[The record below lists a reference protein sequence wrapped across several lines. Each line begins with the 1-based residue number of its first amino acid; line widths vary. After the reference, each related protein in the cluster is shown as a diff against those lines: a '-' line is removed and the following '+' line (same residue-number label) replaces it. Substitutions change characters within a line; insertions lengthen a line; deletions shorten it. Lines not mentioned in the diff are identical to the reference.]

1 MSPNQHMHVELSLRD
16 LSEIEKHTY
25 YVSNFMCSLL
35 HFIELLPPDLP
46 PPVSERATMVVGL
59 VERSNTQLHKLMSK
73 IGQIRNAAVRKEVT
87 GEKDEETLSISQS
100 PLLQKSAG
108 TYR

>member
-1 MSPNQHMHVELSLRD
+1 MSSANMRVELSLLD

-25 YVSNFMCSLL
+25 YVSNLMCALL

-46 PPVSERATMVVGL
+46 PPVSERATMAAGL
-59 VERSNTQLHKLMSK
+59 VARSNTHLHKLMSK
-73 IGQIRNAAVRKEVT
+73 VGQIRNAAVGKEVI
-87 GEKDEETLSISQS
+87 GEKDEETLSIPQS
-100 PLLQKSAG
+100 PLLQKSAR

>member
-1 MSPNQHMHVELSLRD
+1 
-16 LSEIEKHTY
+16 
-25 YVSNFMCSLL
+25 MCALL

-46 PPVSERATMVVGL
+46 PPVSERATMAVGL
-59 VERSNTQLHKLMSK
+59 VARSNMHLKELMSK
-73 IGQIRNAAVRKEVT
+73 VGQIRNAGVRKEVT

-100 PLLQKSAG
+100 PLLQKSAR

>member
-1 MSPNQHMHVELSLRD
+1 MRTVPPSECVPLSLRD

-25 YVSNFMCSLL
+25 YVSNFMCALL

-59 VERSNTQLHKLMSK
+59 VERSNTQLRKLMSK
-73 IGQIRNAAVRKEVT
+73 IGQIRNAAVQEVT
-87 GEKDEETLSISQS
+87 GEKNEETLSISQS
-100 PLLQKSAG
+100 PLLQKSAR

>member
-1 MSPNQHMHVELSLRD
+1 MLPTECVPLSRCD
-16 LSEIEKHTY
+16 LSEIEKHIY
-25 YVSNFMCSLL
+25 SVSNFMCALL

-46 PPVSERATMVVGL
+46 PPVSERATMAVGL
-59 VERSNTQLHKLMSK
+59 VARSNMHLKELMSK
-73 IGQIRNAAVRKEVT
+73 VGQIRNAGVRKEVT

-100 PLLQKSAG
+100 PLLQKSAR